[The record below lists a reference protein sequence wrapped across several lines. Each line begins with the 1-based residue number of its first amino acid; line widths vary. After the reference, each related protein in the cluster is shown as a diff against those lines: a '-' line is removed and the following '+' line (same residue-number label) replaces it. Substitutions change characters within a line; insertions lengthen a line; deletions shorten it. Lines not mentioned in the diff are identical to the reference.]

1 MSFKQA
7 ISYLALTVLALNT
20 NSVNA
25 VLPAVA
31 TSNTVMDSAV
41 AMPLSPQIARTAQP
55 INVQPIQAQSVQF
68 QTVKPVTFGLGVAN
82 TVQPSQS
89 QTQLQ
94 TKITASVV
102 AANPQGGEILA
113 PITSQT
119 QLSKGSIIEYHG
131 YIINNA
137 AERVKTLKATFNIP
151 NGTELQSIDSI
162 SPQPAY
168 GSNDGQRFNYLPIK
182 FNVAGVLQ
190 EVPLSYYRTLQ
201 WDIVGLG
208 LNEVAEVKYRVVI
221 K

>member
-1 MSFKQA
+1 MSFKQVT
-7 ISYLALTVLALNT
+7 SYLTLTLLALNT

-31 TSNTVMDSAV
+31 TDNTVMDSAV
-41 AMPLSPQIARTAQP
+41 VVPLSPQIVRTAQP
-55 INVQPIQAQSVQF
+55 INAQPILA
-68 QTVKPVTFGLGVAN
+68 
-82 TVQPSQS
+82 QPSQS

-94 TKITASVV
+94 TKLTASVV
-102 AANPQGGEILA
+102 AINPQGGEILA

-119 QLSKGSIIEYHG
+119 QLSRGSIIEYHG

-137 AERVKTLKATFNIP
+137 AERVKTLKANFDIP
-151 NGTELQSIDSI
+151 NGTELQSINSI
-162 SPQPAY
+162 SPQPVY
-168 GSNDGQRFNYLPIK
+168 GSNDSQRFNYLPIK
-182 FNVAGVLQ
+182 SNVAGVLQ
-190 EVPLSYYRTLQ
+190 EVPLSYYKTLQ

>member
-1 MSFKQA
+1 MSFKQVT
-7 ISYLALTVLALNT
+7 SYLTLTLLALNT

-31 TSNTVMDSAV
+31 TDNTVMDSAV
-41 AMPLSPQIARTAQP
+41 VVPLSPQIVRTAQP
-55 INVQPIQAQSVQF
+55 INAQPILAR
-68 QTVKPVTFGLGVAN
+68 
-82 TVQPSQS
+82 PSQS

-94 TKITASVV
+94 TKLTASVV
-102 AANPQGGEILA
+102 AINPQGGEILA

-119 QLSKGSIIEYHG
+119 QLSRGSIIEYHG

-137 AERVKTLKATFNIP
+137 AERVKTLKANFDIP
-151 NGTELQSIDSI
+151 NGTELQSINSI
-162 SPQPAY
+162 SPQPVY
-168 GSNDGQRFNYLPIK
+168 GSNDSQRFNYLPIK
-182 FNVAGVLQ
+182 SNVAGVLQ
-190 EVPLSYYRTLQ
+190 EVPLSYYKTLQ

>member
-1 MSFKQA
+1 MSFKQVT
-7 ISYLALTVLALNT
+7 SYLTLTLLALNT

-31 TSNTVMDSAV
+31 TDNTVMDSAV
-41 AMPLSPQIARTAQP
+41 VVPLSPQIVRTAQP
-55 INVQPIQAQSVQF
+55 INAQPILA
-68 QTVKPVTFGLGVAN
+68 
-82 TVQPSQS
+82 QPSQS

-94 TKITASVV
+94 TKLTASVV
-102 AANPQGGEILA
+102 AINPQGGEILA

-119 QLSKGSIIEYHG
+119 QLSRGSIIEYHG

-137 AERVKTLKATFNIP
+137 AERVKTLKANFDIP
-151 NGTELQSIDSI
+151 NGTELQSINSI
-162 SPQPAY
+162 SPQPVYA
-168 GSNDGQRFNYLPIK
+168 SNDSQRFNYLPIK
-182 FNVAGVLQ
+182 SNVAGVLQ
-190 EVPLSYYRTLQ
+190 EVPLSYYKTLQ

>member
-1 MSFKQA
+1 MSFKQVT
-7 ISYLALTVLALNT
+7 SYLTLTLLALNT

-31 TSNTVMDSAV
+31 TDNTVMDSAV
-41 AMPLSPQIARTAQP
+41 VVPLSPQIVRTAQP
-55 INVQPIQAQSVQF
+55 INAQPILA
-68 QTVKPVTFGLGVAN
+68 
-82 TVQPSQS
+82 QPSQS

-94 TKITASVV
+94 TKLTASVV
-102 AANPQGGEILA
+102 AINPQGGEILA

-119 QLSKGSIIEYHG
+119 QLSRGSIIEYHG

-137 AERVKTLKATFNIP
+137 AERLKTLKANFDIP
-151 NGTELQSIDSI
+151 NGTELQSINSI
-162 SPQPAY
+162 SPQPVYA
-168 GSNDGQRFNYLPIK
+168 SNDSQRFNYLPIK
-182 FNVAGVLQ
+182 SNVAGVLQ
-190 EVPLSYYRTLQ
+190 EVPLSYYKTLQ